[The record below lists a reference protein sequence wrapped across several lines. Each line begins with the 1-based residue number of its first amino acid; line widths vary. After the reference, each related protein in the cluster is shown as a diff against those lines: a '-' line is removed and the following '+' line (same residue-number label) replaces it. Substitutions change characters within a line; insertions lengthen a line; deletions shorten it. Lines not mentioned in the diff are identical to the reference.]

1 MAGLKFRILLDS
13 IEDQEIFRDI
23 LISDDLNFE
32 HFYNTILDA
41 FGLPNDQMASF
52 FVSDEDWN
60 KGEEI
65 SLMDMSFGS
74 NDEEESPIEMNA
86 VELKERIHDPK
97 QRFILVHD
105 FLSMWIFLIELH
117 EITDE
122 EVEFP
127 QLVLEVGEIPQ
138 DLIDKGPKALDDMK
152 FETDLDPNADDFGF
166 DDFDDEFG
174 NGQFDNIDDYDI

>member
-13 IEDQEIFRDI
+13 IEDKEIFRDI

-74 NDEEESPIEMNA
+74 NDEEESPIDRSEERR
-86 VELKERIHDPK
+86 VGKECRSRWSP
-97 QRFILVHD
+97 
-105 FLSMWIFLIELH
+105 
-117 EITDE
+117 
-122 EVEFP
+122 
-127 QLVLEVGEIPQ
+127 
-138 DLIDKGPKALDDMK
+138 
-152 FETDLDPNADDFGF
+152 
-166 DDFDDEFG
+166 
-174 NGQFDNIDDYDI
+174 